1 MCTSFILQTTTATA
15 LLVVGA
21 VAGLASTDNQRSDG
35 SLIVERK
42 EGLAF
47 MIPEAETL
55 SFEVIV
61 DIPLVGATALGA
73 FVLESGTEIQQASVF
88 EPAESEGGEA
98 LRAGLI
104 KGKASGACLNYVLEH
119 EISLRVLPQEWPRV
133 IYRDTQGG
141 TENRRGELLYGIR
154 NGEPTSLYR
163 RDVHCANATC
173 ERPEHRIEKTWL
185 RKEHHCKKCK
195 RAAHRDWRKPTV
207 QEVPGDGVD
216 MLSAV
221 FLARSMVQSGLGELK
236 FPMLDKDRW
245 WDVTLTLGGSKRLVT
260 KAGTFECR
268 AVKLTPVLPS
278 GKSEKFKGL
287 FGIHGSLA
295 IWLEKDTG
303 VPVSIEGILPAG
315 PLDVGINLRLKGYR
329 GTPAGFASVKR

>member
-1 MCTSFILQTTTATA
+1 MRTSSILQTITAIG

-21 VAGLASTDNQRSDG
+21 VAGLASTVDQRSDG

-47 MIPEAETL
+47 TIPEAETL

-61 DIPLVGATALGA
+61 DIPLLGATGLGA
-73 FVLESGTEIQQASVF
+73 FELVSGTEIQQASVF
-88 EPAESEGGEA
+88 DPAGSNGGED
-98 LRAGLI
+98 LRVGLI
-104 KGKASGACLNYVLEH
+104 RGHASGACLNYVLEH

-141 TENRRGELLYGIR
+141 TENRRRELLYGMR
-154 NGEPTSLYR
+154 KGEPTSLYR
-163 RDVHCANATC
+163 RDGHCASAIC

-185 RKEHHCKKCK
+185 RKEHHCDKCK
-195 RAAHRDWRKPTV
+195 RAAHREWRKPTV
-207 QEVPGDGVD
+207 QEIPADGVD

-221 FLARSMVQSGLGELK
+221 FLARSMVQEGLGELK

-260 KAGTFECR
+260 KAGTFDCC

-295 IWLEKDTG
+295 IWLEKETG
-303 VPVSIEGILPAG
+303 VPVSIEGVLPAG

-329 GTPAGFASVKR
+329 GTPAGFASVRR